1 MSSGSLPKPMM
12 FADAVGRVSME
23 LPHNQATA
31 DLAYDYKAQSMVGD
45 VLAGWGQRRF
55 VPLISVYSSS
65 QISLPLYAGDG
76 LVAKVTP
83 ARFENT
89 TPKPFALPA
98 IRSKTIESDYVQ
110 YHVQLFPFVTT
121 GNISAEEVEAMR
133 RQLDEVGYRFANGDD
148 RPDNLGRRPGGEL
161 VVLDHGA
168 TEPKP
173 GHRPRLGE
181 AEAWVNKIHALY
193 GTLYQPDGVKPQ
205 RDTTSFVKRPALST
219 MTLHKNFNALQSS
232 GKTPAADNTN
242 RPPIWK
248 QVLGLGR

>member
-1 MSSGSLPKPMM
+1 M
-12 FADAVGRVSME
+12 FADAVGRLSME
-23 LPHNQATA
+23 LPYNQAIS
-31 DLAYDYKAQSMVGD
+31 DLAYDYKAQNKVD
-45 VLAGWGQRRF
+45 AILRGWGQRQF
-55 VPLISVYSSS
+55 SPLINVNSSS

-76 LVAKVTP
+76 IVAKVTP

-89 TPKPFALPA
+89 TPKPFVLPA
-98 IRSKTIESDYVQ
+98 IKGQTIESDYVQ

-121 GNISAEEVEAMR
+121 GNISAAEVETMR

-148 RPDNLGRRPGGEL
+148 RPDNLGRLPGGEL
-161 VVLDHGA
+161 VVLDYGA

-181 AEAWVNKIHALY
+181 ADEWLRKIHSLY
-193 GTLYQPDGVKPQ
+193 GPLYQEDGVKPQ
-205 RDTTSFVKRPALST
+205 SEATSFVKRPALST
-219 MTLHKNFNALQSS
+219 MTLHKNFNAQQPKV
-232 GKTPAADNTN
+232 KTPKADNLN